1 MNKRYFIERT
11 IQAVLTFF
19 AVMTLSFA
27 LIRLMPGGPAEIL
40 KARLEQSG
48 RLQDEEMIN
57 ARVELYTK
65 INPDKPIP
73 EAYYDYTT
81 SVLQGDLGQ
90 SLWYD
95 YTVAEILA
103 DAMPWTIFVS
113 AVSML
118 LLYAIGISLGAV
130 MAYYEA
136 SNFDFSSSTISI
148 IITSVPYYVVAVG
161 LLWFLAYTAGWFPT
175 GGRVAADIEPGLT
188 VPFVKSVIYHGTLP
202 IASLVIAGF
211 GGRALSMRGNAIQ
224 VLGND
229 YMRVARLRGLS
240 ERRISLSYVARNSIL
255 PMYTGIMISIGSLFG
270 GSIILEQIFTY
281 RGAGYYVFQSLGARD
296 YPLLMGGF
304 LLITLGVVVGV
315 YLADLTYGMVDPRAG
330 SGADRESF

>member
-1 MNKRYFIERT
+1 MVITFV
-11 IQAVLTFF
+11 AVI
-19 AVMTLSFA
+19 TLSFA
-27 LIRLMPGGPAEIL
+27 LIRLMPGGPAALIRAQFEQD
-40 KARLEQSG
+40 ARPMSQ
-48 RLQDEEMIN
+48 EEIN
-57 ARVELYTK
+57 ARVELYTRVD
-65 INPDKPIP
+65 PDKPIP
-73 EAYYDYTT
+73 AAYLDYVM
-81 SVLQGDLGQ
+81 SVLSGNLGQ
-90 SLWYD
+90 SIWYD
-95 YTVAEILA
+95 RTVAEILA

-118 LLYAIGISLGAV
+118 LIYALGIALGAL

-136 SNFDFSSSTISI
+136 SNFDFSSSAASI

-161 LLWFLAYTAGWFPT
+161 LLWFLAYTLGWFPT
-175 GGRVAADIEPGLT
+175 SGRVDPTLVPALS
-188 VPFVKSVIYHGTLP
+188 VPFVESVIYHGALP

-211 GGRALSMRGNAIQ
+211 GGTALSMRGNAIQ
-224 VLGND
+224 VLGDD

-240 ERRISLSYVARNSIL
+240 ERRISLTYVARNSIL
-255 PMYTGIMISIGSLFG
+255 PMYTGIMISIGYLFG

-281 RGAGYYVFQSLGARD
+281 RGAGYYVFASLGARD

-304 LLITLGVVVGV
+304 LLITFGVVIGV